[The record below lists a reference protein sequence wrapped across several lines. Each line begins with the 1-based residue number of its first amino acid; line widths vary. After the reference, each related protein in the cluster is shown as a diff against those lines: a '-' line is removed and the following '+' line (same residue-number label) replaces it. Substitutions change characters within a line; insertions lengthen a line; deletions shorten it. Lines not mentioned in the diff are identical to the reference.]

1 MHTYQ
6 DTCLSLAS
14 GTFYLRPER
23 IQDDLGDP
31 IEARACLRVCLCV
44 RACVCVCVC
53 VCGCVCVCVGVCS
66 PAARDGR
73 DEGEGGRGL

>member
-44 RACVCVCVC
+44 RACVCEPVCMFVCVL
-53 VCGCVCVCVGVCS
+53 VVPVQVSEHYSLHSGWQ
-66 PAARDGR
+66 D
-73 DEGEGGRGL
+73 